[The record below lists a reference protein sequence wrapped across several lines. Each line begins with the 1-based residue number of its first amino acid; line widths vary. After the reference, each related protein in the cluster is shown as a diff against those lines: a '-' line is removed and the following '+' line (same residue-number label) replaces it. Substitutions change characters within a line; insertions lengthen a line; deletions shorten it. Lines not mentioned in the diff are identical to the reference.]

1 MASDEQKNS
10 IFNRFCEN
18 VSIPT
23 AKYLTSKHNRKVRI
37 ATWIMI
43 MMMSGLTVY
52 QIYERAAYYCMQP
65 ITVVVTESNED
76 GGVMPAMVICPPGQ
90 FR

>member
-1 MASDEQKNS
+1 MSNDEQNDS
-10 IFNRFCEN
+10 VFNRFCEN

-37 ATWIMI
+37 VTWILIII
-43 MMMSGLTVY
+43 MAGLTVY
-52 QIYERAAYYCMQP
+52 QIYERSAYYCTEP
-65 ITVVVTESNED
+65 ITVTVTESNQD
-76 GGVMPAMVICPPGQ
+76 SSVMPAMVICPPGQ